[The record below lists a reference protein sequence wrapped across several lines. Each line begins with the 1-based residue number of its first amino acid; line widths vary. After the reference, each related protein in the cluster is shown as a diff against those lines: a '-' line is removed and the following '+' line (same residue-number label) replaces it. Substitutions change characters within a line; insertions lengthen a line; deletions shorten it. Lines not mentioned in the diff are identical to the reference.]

1 MALLFY
7 HGAKKKE
14 MKYHITRKEIKNNY
28 AHIMDVYNTPSYL
41 LYYEAPFAYNAGTY
55 GWNWDAYEINGVI
68 IVKGYRNRVGKKIG
82 YDIIH
87 PYDEKAREI
96 TENRELDYWKRKELV
111 HGLLIELTEKF
122 KKGEI

>member
-1 MALLFY
+1 
-7 HGAKKKE
+7 
-14 MKYHITRKEIKNNY
+14 MKYHVTRKEIKNNY

-41 LYYEAPFAYNAGTY
+41 LYYENPFAYNAGTY
-55 GWNWDAYEINGVI
+55 GWNWDAYEINGVV
-68 IVKGYRNRVGKKIG
+68 IVKGYRNRLGEKIS

-122 KKGEI
+122 KRGDLK

>member
-1 MALLFY
+1 
-7 HGAKKKE
+7 
-14 MKYHITRKEIKNNY
+14 
-28 AHIMDVYNTPSYL
+28 MDVYNTPSYL
-41 LYYEAPFAYNAGTY
+41 LYYENPFAYNAGTY
-55 GWNWDAYEINGVI
+55 GWNWDAYEINGVV
-68 IVKGYRNRVGKKIG
+68 IVKGYRNRLGEKIS

-122 KKGEI
+122 KRGDLK